1 MAGLGLRGRTLGVTL
16 VVLLVSGAASY
27 VLSTRALDASRISDE
42 AHEAELEAARAAA
55 LVAADRERLVGT
67 ARDYAVWDDTVAY
80 VEGTN
85 PGYLEEGLN
94 AATFENHDLDVVLV
108 LDAEGRLIWAGQQA
122 ADARGLLPSPPAP
135 ALEKALLNI
144 PGLRDPRTRAEA
156 AGGVIWI
163 DDQPWLAAVCPIL
176 PSDATGEP
184 RGELLIGRRLDAP
197 RLEALA
203 AIAGASFTLALEP
216 APPTEGMVQGI
227 AEVPAGLGGQGSRV
241 VLSRAPHDAHGGT
254 AAHTALAVNLVLVS
268 IISLGSLGV
277 LLDLRVLRR
286 LAKFSDFAA
295 QIRQGRA
302 EGSRLPVD
310 VGDEIDT
317 LAASVNALLD
327 QVERS
332 TAQLRHDA
340 LHDPLTGLAN
350 RSLLADRLDVALARA
365 ARKPGPGLALPFLDL
380 DRLKAIN
387 DQLGHAAGDHFIST
401 VAGRLRGAVRGGDTV
416 ARVGGDEFAVLLDDV
431 STVETA
437 VARANTLLGAVRA
450 PLVFHGSTFEVT
462 ASVGVAFPGADRDRD
477 RLIRDA
483 DTAMYHAKQEG
494 RDRVAVY
501 DEALHGRMTERLQ
514 VEHELRTALSTGQIE
529 VWFQPIVRA
538 SDGAVVGAEAL
549 ARWFHPH
556 RGPVP
561 PDRFVAVA
569 EESHLVVELDRY
581 VLQRACA
588 ALARLRED
596 CPGLK
601 VAVNQSARQLDTPD
615 FAESIRRALA
625 DNGLE
630 AGALHLELTE
640 TLLSRNQD
648 RWQAQMHSLRA
659 EGVNFDLDDFG
670 LGYSSLARLQALP
683 INVIKLDRSFVAG
696 LATDQEAICRAIVR
710 MALELGK
717 EIVAEGVEQDWQME
731 RLRGLG
737 CHLLQG
743 YLFAKPMPESQL
755 RDFLRKKA

>member
-16 VVLLVSGAASY
+16 VVLAVAGAASY
-27 VLSTRALDASRISDE
+27 TLSTRALHQSRRVDE
-42 AHEAELEAARAAA
+42 AHEAARAAA
-55 LVAADRERLVGT
+55 LLAADGERLVGT
-67 ARDYAVWDDTVAY
+67 ARDYAVWDDTVAF
-80 VEGTN
+80 VEGSN

-94 AATFENHDLDVVLV
+94 AATFENHDLDVVVL
-108 LDAEGRLIWAGQQA
+108 LDAAGHLVWSGYQTPA
-122 ADARGLLPSPPAP
+122 GRGLLPSPPPP
-135 ALEKALLNI
+135 AVEAALLAL
-144 PGLRDPRTRAEA
+144 PGLLALRTRADA
-156 AGGVIWI
+156 HGGVVWI
-163 DDQPWLAAVCPIL
+163 EGQPWLAAACPVL
-176 PSDATGEP
+176 PSDGAGEP
-184 RGELLIGRRLDAP
+184 RGELLAARRLDTT

-203 AIAGASFTLALEP
+203 DIAGAPFTLALDLPP
-216 APPTEGMVQGI
+216 AQAGLVQGV
-227 AEVPAGLGGQGSRV
+227 AALPPWLGGEPVRV
-241 VLSRAPHDAHGGT
+241 VLARPPHEAHGAEDADAT
-254 AAHTALAVNLVLVS
+254 LAINLVLISVV
-268 IISLGSLGV
+268 SLGSLGI
-277 LLDLRVLRR
+277 LLDLRVMRR
-286 LAKFSDFAA
+286 LARLSEFAA
-295 QIRQGRA
+295 RIRQGRA
-302 EGSRLPVD
+302 EGARLPVE
-310 VGDEIDT
+310 VGDEIDD

-350 RSLLADRLDVALARA
+350 RSLLSDRLDVALARA
-365 ARKPGPGLALPFLDL
+365 ARKPGPGLALLFLDL
-380 DRLKAIN
+380 DRLKSIN
-387 DQLGHAAGDHFIST
+387 DHLGHAAGDHFIAS

-416 ARVGGDEFAVLLDDV
+416 ARIGGDEFAVLLDDV
-431 STVETA
+431 SDTSTA
-437 VARANTLLGAVRA
+437 LLRANTILAAVRA
-450 PLVFHGSTFEVT
+450 PLDYQGRSYELT
-462 ASVGVAFPGADRDRD
+462 ASVGVSFPRADRDRD

-494 RDRVAVY
+494 RDRVAAY

-514 VEHELRTALSTGQIE
+514 VEHDLRTALAAEQIE
-529 VWFQPIVRA
+529 VWFQPIIRA
-538 SDGAVVGAEAL
+538 KDGAVVGLEAL
-549 ARWFHPH
+549 ARWFHPQ

-569 EESHLVVELDRY
+569 EESNLVVDLDRY

-588 ALARLRED
+588 TLARLRAE
-596 CPGLK
+596 CPALK

-615 FAESIRRALA
+615 FSDSIRRALA

-630 AGALHLELTE
+630 ASALHLELTE

-696 LATDQEAICRAIVR
+696 LATDQEAISRVIVR

-717 EIVAEGVEQDWQME
+717 EVVAEGVEHPWQTD
-731 RLRGLG
+731 RLRALG
-737 CHLLQG
+737 CHMLQG
-743 YLFAKPMPESQL
+743 YLFARPMPEGQV
-755 RDFLRKKA
+755 REFLGKRR